1 MSKYK
6 TDADIVELVRSYEAC
21 SISRDEWRHA
31 EHLVVA
37 LYLVKKYGLNEA
49 IERMRSGLLALL
61 RAYGVDLEKEMPYH
75 ETLTVFWMRT
85 VYAYALTRNG
95 ASLADMADELVAAF
109 DKDYPLRFYS
119 RDRLFSD
126 AARAGFVEPDL
137 VAEIQNAR

>member
-1 MSKYK
+1 MNRYE
-6 TDADIVELVRSYEAC
+6 TYYAIAALVRSFEEC
-21 SISRDEWRHA
+21 TVSREEWKHA
-31 EHLVVA
+31 EHLIVA

-49 IERMRSGLLALL
+49 VARMRSGLLALL
-61 RAYGVDLEKEMPYH
+61 RTHGVDLEKEMPYH

-109 DKDYPLRFYS
+109 DKDYPLRFYT

-126 AARAGFVEPDL
+126 EARAGYIEPDQ
-137 VAEIQNAR
+137 VDGIPTG